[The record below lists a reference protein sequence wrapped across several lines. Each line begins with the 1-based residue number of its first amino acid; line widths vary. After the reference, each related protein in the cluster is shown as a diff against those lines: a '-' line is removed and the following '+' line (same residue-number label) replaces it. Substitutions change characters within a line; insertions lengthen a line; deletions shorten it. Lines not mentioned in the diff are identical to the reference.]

1 LINTLSLMEKEI
13 ITADK
18 PEPDAKSFE
27 LIAIKGR
34 LVDATPLVKQQVYLQ
49 LQNFLRP
56 KQAETYSLHLPL
68 DGFVNRFI
76 KRSGDL
82 LFSTII
88 IAGLLSW
95 LIPLIALAIK
105 IDSKGPVF
113 FLQKRNKRNGDI
125 FTCIKFRSMII
136 NEDADTSAATVDDN
150 RITQLGKFLRNHFLD
165 ELPQFFNVW
174 LGDMS
179 LIGPRPHMI
188 HDNIKYEELIE
199 YYDYRHRA
207 KPGIT
212 GLAQVLGYVGEITS
226 IQRMKDRVQL
236 DIFYIRHWSLKM
248 DTRIFLRTFPRF
260 WGL

>member
-1 LINTLSLMEKEI
+1 MEKEI
-13 ITADK
+13 ITAEK
-18 PEPDAKSFE
+18 PEPIEKSAE

-34 LVDATPLVKQQVYLQ
+34 LTDATPLVKQPVYLL
-49 LQNFLRP
+49 LQNFIKT
-56 KQAETYSLHLPL
+56 KQAEAFSLRLPL
-68 DGFVNRFI
+68 DRSFNMVI
-76 KRSGDL
+76 KRSWDL
-82 LFSTII
+82 LFSTIV
-88 IAGLLSW
+88 IAGVLSW

-113 FLQKRNKRNGDI
+113 FLQKRNKRNGGI

-136 NEDADTSAATVDDN
+136 NEEADTSAATVDDN
-150 RITQLGKFLRNHFLD
+150 RITRLGKFLRNHFLD

-174 LGDMS
+174 WGDMS

-199 YYDYRHRA
+199 YYDYRHKA

-212 GLAQVLGYVGEITS
+212 GLAQVLGYVGEITN

-236 DIFYIRHWSLKM
+236 DIYYIRHWSLKI
-248 DTRIFLRTFPRF
+248 DARIFFRTFLRVL
-260 WGL
+260 GL